1 MLLRNA
7 LSFGAKTYQLIPLNT
22 TVVQN
27 VRNISTELA
36 AALRPFYFV
45 VHPDLFGQHPEQRT
59 VNEESL
65 KQLSAHMQMI
75 QERKLSILRETKI
88 LKFYIREENGEDRSK
103 FKLIQLTLDN
113 RTRDPKT
120 IITKLLELCNLPTD
134 YVKSLKSTPIDDV
147 KPSGGGGF
155 ADNGAGFRASQD
167 YNYGS
172 QFAGFESSYYRAK
185 EETKKSIDEW
195 IAENSNLAK
204 KRAKD
209 LQPLKRDVEVL
220 QKAVIENLGL
230 KDARYDCGWN
240 FEHYRGCLKTLER
253 LASLHKDHVKHLRN
267 RVVVFAPFTGISL
280 EGHVMLFTGDVLN
293 NWIEF
298 IRNIPKH
305 DAFLKK
311 IPLYEN
317 TLSQVLRK
325 IRIGRR
331 KFMPK
336 QQAVEYASHLNKVTT
351 TLGDYLTVNKF
362 PKSWPDTLTEY
373 EIVIES
379 EAGPLMVSPTGQLIT
394 PATCPGFMLVD
405 FITTN
410 LAVAKER
417 MAKYQE
423 EKHVEREL
431 TKRCI
436 EEMRLK
442 SLTKDDSITPE
453 KMINTLNDLLKCNK
467 MQFADIDLHIAN
479 YYSVLTDG
487 IVCIPW
493 DFNTRR

>member
-1 MLLRNA
+1 MLLRNV
-7 LSFGAKTYQLIPLNT
+7 SCFGAKSYQ
-22 TVVQN
+22 VQRCLN
-27 VRNISTELA
+27 VRTISTELA
-36 AALRPFYFV
+36 AALRPFYFA

-75 QERKLSILRETKI
+75 HERKYSVFREAKV
-88 LKFYIREENGEDRSK
+88 LKFYIREDNGEDRNK

-113 RTRDPKT
+113 KTRDPKT
-120 IITKLLELCNLPTD
+120 IITKLLELCNLPTE
-134 YVKSLKSTPIDDV
+134 YVKSLKSSPVPEVGKNMARDFGD
-147 KPSGGGGF
+147 KGS
-155 ADNGAGFRASQD
+155 GFRSSQD

-172 QFAGFESSYYRAK
+172 QFAGFESAYYRAK
-185 EETKKSIDEW
+185 EETKKSVDEW
-195 IAENSNLAK
+195 IAENSSLAK

-253 LASLHKDHVKHLRN
+253 LASLHKDHVKHLRG

-336 QQAVEYASHLNKVTT
+336 QQAVEYANHLNKVTT
-351 TLGDYLTVNKF
+351 TLGDYLTLNKF
-362 PKSWPDTLTEY
+362 PKSWPDTLSEY

-410 LAVAKER
+410 LPIAKER
-417 MAKYQE
+417 VAKYQE

-442 SLTKDDSITPE
+442 SLTKDDSVTPE
-453 KMINTLNDLLKCNK
+453 KMINTLNELLKCNK
-467 MQFADIDLHIAN
+467 MQFADIDLHITN